1 MMNLLLMRP
10 ARCLRRA
17 AFTLIE
23 LLVVI
28 AIIGMLVALLLPAVQ
43 QAREAARRT
52 ACASNLKQ
60 LALGV
65 LNHESAKGA
74 FPVGVWQGVGPTSY
88 KWPGTSTSRRTPF
101 CLLLYPY
108 IEMSTAADLFNGGIV
123 SGGWPSDADSIAA
136 RTTLCPQWQCPSDRQ
151 AVFPADF
158 YGDLGKS
165 IKGNYGLN
173 WGRGTFNQNSAT
185 ASTRSPFRH
194 AYGAKLK
201 DITDGTSKTL
211 MMMEMLKPETTSQE
225 YRAWIWNDEPSAYML
240 MTRVQPNSSVRDQ
253 TNDGLCVDEPGRLP
267 CIAGNGVTA
276 DNNASVA
283 SRSMHPSGVQVSLCD
298 GSIRFVTNVI
308 TLSTW
313 QSLSGIA
320 DGEQLGD
327 Y

>member
-1 MMNLLLMRP
+1 MMNLLLIRP

-74 FPVGVWQGVGPTSY
+74 FPVGVWQGMGPTSY
-88 KWPGTSTSRRTPF
+88 KWPGTNTLRRTPF

-108 IEMSTAADLFNGGIV
+108 IEMSTAADLFDGGIV

-136 RTTLCPQWQCPSDRQ
+136 RTTPCPQWQCPSDRQ

-211 MMMEMLKPETTSQE
+211 MMMEMLKPETNVQE
-225 YRAWIWNDEPSAYML
+225 FRAWIWNDEPSAYML
-240 MTRVQPNSSVRDQ
+240 MTRVQPNSTAGDRI
-253 TNDGLCVDEPGRLP
+253 NNFCVNESGRLP
-267 CIAGNGVTA
+267 CTTVGNGDV
-276 DNNASVA
+276 SVA

>member
-1 MMNLLLMRP
+1 MNR
-10 ARCLRRA
+10 AGVGGCSRRLA
-17 AFTLIE
+17 QTGFTLVE
-23 LLVVI
+23 LLAVI
-28 AIIGMLVALLLPAVQ
+28 AIIGVLVGLLLPAVQ
-43 QAREAARRT
+43 SAREAARRS
-52 ACASNLKQ
+52 ACANNLKQ

-65 LNHESAKGA
+65 LKHESAKGA
-74 FPVGVWQGVGPTSY
+74 FPVGVWQGTGPTWY
-88 KWPGTSTSRRTPF
+88 TWPGTLARRRTPF
-101 CLLLYPY
+101 CILLYPF
-108 IEMSTAADLFNGGIV
+108 IEMTAAADLYYPGIV
-123 SGGWPSDADSIAA
+123 SNGWPSDANSIAA
-136 RTTLCPQWQCPSDRQ
+136 RTTPCPQWQCPSDRQ
-151 AVFPADF
+151 AVFPNTF

-173 WGRGTFNQNSAT
+173 WGRGTFGQNSAT
-185 ASTRSPFRH
+185 AITRSPFRH

-211 MMMEMLKPETTSQE
+211 MMMEMLKPETTSQD

-267 CIAGNGVTA
+267 CVAGSGDTA

-283 SRSMHPSGVQVSLCD
+283 SRSMHPNGVQVSLCD
-298 GSIRFVTNVI
+298 GSIRFVTNVT
-308 TLSTW
+308 TLATW

-320 DGEQLGD
+320 DGEQFGD